1 MKKLMK
7 LRNKKGF
14 TLVELIIVIAIIA
27 ILMACVAA
35 FSGPVQKIVKSSAAS
50 ADALQVNKIIGDY
63 IENRLAYASY
73 IDVHI
78 AKNVNNLQSDPTV
91 VGGTTGFTAIQN
103 KLNVTDSS
111 IVGSNANGKAK
122 GGMLIFHYEPDADEP
137 FKSTY
142 KLYDIP
148 IGNTGSYNATAFT
161 GTKLNGAVFADG
173 FYLNNSQLLIL
184 PEVSVVPNR
193 TRNTLLMRLDIYPYS
208 FDTDYYDA
216 SAPDTDNIYIKSD
229 TLSDYYQAFD
239 NAESASPGTGKAA
252 AETAVLSTLSVK
264 KTGTSEGV
272 AFQLR
277 NLDQK
282 IKYDSLGNVVTN
294 NWQIH
299 GQDGGAGGSDIII
312 FYYIPHFGS

>member
-27 ILMACVAA
+27 ILLACVAA
-35 FSGPVQKIVKSSAAS
+35 FAGPVQKIVKSSAAS

-78 AKNVNNLQSDPTV
+78 GKNVNNLQSDSDV

-103 KLNVTDSS
+103 KLNSTANS
-111 IVGSNANGKAK
+111 NGKAK
-122 GGMLIFHYEPDADEP
+122 GGMLVFHYEPDTVEP

-148 IGNTGSYNATAFT
+148 IKSTGSYNMTAFT
-161 GTKLNGAVFADG
+161 SGELNGAVFADG
-173 FYLNNSQLLIL
+173 FYLNNNQLLIL
-184 PEVSVVPNR
+184 PEISVVPNR

-208 FDTDYYDA
+208 FDTDYYDE
-216 SAPDTDNIYIKSD
+216 SGPDADNIYIKDS
-229 TLSDYYQAFD
+229 TLADYYDAYYT
-239 NAESASPGTGKAA
+239 AESVTPGTGKAA
-252 AETAVLSTLSVK
+252 AETAVLSTLNVK
-264 KTGTSEGV
+264 KTGTPEGV

-282 IKYDSLGNVVTN
+282 IKYDDSGKVVTN